1 MKYVKFRNI
10 HFPKGEKEIGMYPD
24 FKERR
29 DPFLIKCIFNYSLTS
44 LFYET

>member
-1 MKYVKFRNI
+1 MKYVKIRNI
-10 HFPKGEKEIGMYPD
+10 YFSKGEKEIGMYLD

-29 DPFLIKCIFNYSLTS
+29 DPFLIKFIFNYSLTS

>member
-10 HFPKGEKEIGMYPD
+10 HFSKGEKEIGMYP
-24 FKERR
+24 KERR